1 MIGIDKVQEF
11 LGEFKTNY
19 VIIGGTALNLNLSD
33 SDLVERATKDIDMIM
48 LCESMT
54 PEYLSKFW
62 DMIRAGGYKPSTISS
77 ENGEKL
83 TFYRFIEPT
92 DPSFPSYI
100 ELFTR
105 KPEGIILPEDIHLV
119 HIENNDDL
127 SSFSAILLDDDYYNY
142 AKEHATE
149 SHGIQIIDKFA
160 LITLK
165 ARAYVSNL
173 QLKEAGHDIRQ
184 HNIDKHKN
192 DVYRVAFLIEDSD
205 RQDISESMKND
216 LREFIRLVRI
226 NRIGTREIAKK
237 LGVAEM
243 TMDKFTAKLENTFK
257 L

>member
-1 MIGIDKVQEF
+1 MVGIDKVQEY

-19 VIIGGTALNLNLSD
+19 VIIGGTALNLNLREF
-33 SDLVERATKDIDMIM
+33 DLVERATQDIDMIM

-54 PEYLSKFW
+54 SEYLSKFW
-62 DMIRAGGYKPSTISS
+62 DLIRAGGYKPSTIKS

-83 TFYRFIEPT
+83 TFYRFVKPT
-92 DPSFPSYI
+92 DKSFPSYI

-119 HIENNDDL
+119 HIENTEDL

-149 SHGIQIIDKFA
+149 MHSIQVIDKFA

-165 ARAYVSNL
+165 ARAYISNL
-173 QLKEAGHDIRQ
+173 QLKEAGHDIKQ

-192 DVYRVAFLIEDSD
+192 DVYRISFLIEDND
-205 RQDISESMKND
+205 REDIAESMKND
-216 LREFIRLVRI
+216 LREFIRLIRI
-226 NRIGTREIAKK
+226 NQIGTRDIAKK

-243 TMDKFTAKLENTFK
+243 SMEEFINKLERTFN